1 MCPNKDNLLQC
12 NTPNAAISLPTAGTD
27 LIGDEAEMKL

>member
-1 MCPNKDNLLQC
+1 MCPNKDNLPQC
-12 NTPNAAISLPTAGTD
+12 NTPNAAINRQTAVAD